1 MRFLS
6 DILAKAGLIVD
17 GAAVFNSSATGQTPA
32 SNDNS
37 TNFATTAWVR
47 SFVQPYTLPIAS
59 STVLG
64 GIKVGTGLA
73 IDALTGVLSVS
84 GGSVSLKST
93 QTFTA
98 TEGQSIFTIVNGY
111 TPGLIDVFL
120 NGVYLSPGQTTAT
133 NGSTVTLADP
143 AIAGDIIDVI
153 ITSPIGEGSIAT
165 TDSLP
170 EGTVNLYYTPAR
182 VRTAISLTT
191 TGVSGAA
198 TYDNLTGVFNI
209 PNYQGLVP
217 ANGLAGQI
225 LAKASTTSYDTTWI
239 DNYTS
244 QVQHYVKLSVA
255 MTAGTAVYV
264 SGSTGGSGTNMIVSK
279 ASNASEGTSSK
290 TLGLLKTG
298 GAANDEVFVVTE
310 GLLAGLDTSTANAGD
325 PVWLGING
333 NLIFGLANKPTAPA
347 HLVFIGVVTRV
358 QSNNGEIFVKVQNG
372 FELDELHDLSVKNAS
387 DGDMIKYVA
396 STGLWT
402 KIAASTTNIV
412 EGTNLYYTDARV
424 SAYLIANSYATQG
437 YVNTAISNLVASAP
451 TTLDTLNELATAL
464 GNDPNF
470 ATTIATS
477 IGTKVPQTRTIT
489 INGTAYDLSADRSW
503 SIAAG
508 VTSFNTRT
516 GAITLTSGDVTGAL
530 GYTPYNS
537 TNPNGY
543 ITSSALSSYLPLTG
557 GSLSGPLTITGNGS
571 YLGDWGYNTLV
582 LQDTSGYAGIAY
594 KYGNNVWLQRR
605 NTAGELDWAYSN
617 DASSQGV
624 GTYTQKMKLSSTE
637 WWVSTYPGYK
647 MRITGGDVID
657 ALNGT
662 SATPLYLQYQANT
675 GGNVNIAASKFI
687 FDNANNRLNFSKT
700 SGTIISHGSMTDA
713 IGYNASYG
721 TYIGSPVGGTY
732 YLYANGTLYD
742 NGTVRTLLHNGNGIA
757 FNGTSTRFTGDV
769 NTLGLSSTTG
779 VYNLGVASNA
789 PSTYGTLMGFWNSD
803 ISTQL
808 YLSYNGDAYWRPS
821 ISTSFSGAA
830 WRTFIDSNNY
840 TTYVPSKTGAG
851 ASGTWGINISG
862 SASQFAGYSINNY
875 EGDFGQTLDLSG
887 LDSNTYYPVTI
898 GVPTNRLVKLS
909 IRVALNSNVP
919 SWATHGAGF
928 SVKFSWTVN
937 GHGWG
942 TTAVVRW
949 IDSWTAGFYS
959 GMNPIG
965 GISQMGNS
973 TQEVIWLRGGG
984 VYYAYNSEPLGWTI
998 RTSSY
1003 SIYGQTVAPSTT
1015 AVNNPWYQSEGPH
1028 SFGAVLSNGDLESL
1042 QGGIKT
1048 NGGNGYHVSFKP
1060 TTGATFNIGTS
1071 TGNLGITG
1079 PFINATYNGTSD
1091 TSSVPLYFNSHSFH
1105 VFCNYDQKMRIEPV
1119 YGDMHLRG
1127 YIYQGNT
1134 NWSDLRMKQNL
1145 QKITDPLTKISAI
1158 NGYTFE
1164 WREWTGYRNTPEIM
1178 ERINDAGLIAQE
1190 VEAVLPAIVETDVN
1204 RDQKSMN
1211 YNGVIALHTE
1221 GIKELIKQNQ
1231 ELLAR
1236 VIELESRL

>member
-32 SNDNS
+32 TNDNS
-37 TNFATTAWVR
+37 TKFATTAWVR

-84 GGSVSLKST
+84 SGSITLKST

-98 TEGQSIFTIVNGY
+98 TAGQTVVTISGGY
-111 TPGLIDVFL
+111 TVGLIDVFL

-133 NGSTVTLADP
+133 NGSTVTLAD
-143 AIAGDIIDVI
+143 AALAGDIIDVI
-153 ITSPIGEGSIAT
+153 ITSPIGQGSIAT

-170 EGTVNLYYTPAR
+170 EGTVNLYYTPTRA
-182 VRTAISLTT
+182 RTAISLTT

-198 TYDNLTGVFNI
+198 TYNNVTGVFNI

-217 ANGLAGQI
+217 ANGVAGQI
-225 LAKASTTSYDTTWI
+225 LAKASGTSYDTTWI

-244 QVQHYVKLSVA
+244 QVQHQVKLGAA
-255 MTAGTAVYV
+255 MTIGTPVYV
-264 SGSTGGSGTNMIVSK
+264 SGSTGNSGTNMIVSK
-279 ASNASEGTSSK
+279 ASNATEGTSSK
-290 TLGLLKTG
+290 TLGLLASG
-298 GAANDEVFVVTE
+298 GNTNDIVFVITE
-310 GLLAGLDTSTANAGD
+310 GLLSGLDTSTASAGD
-325 PVWLGING
+325 PVWLGVNG
-333 NLIFGLANKPTAPA
+333 TLIFGLLNKPVAPA
-347 HLVFIGVVTRV
+347 HLVFIGIVTRA
-358 QSNNGEIFVKVQNG
+358 QQNNGEIFVKVQNG

-424 SAYLIANSYATQG
+424 SAYLTANSYATQG
-437 YVNTAISNLVASAP
+437 FVNTAISNLVASAP

-489 INGTAYDLSADRSW
+489 INGTGYDLSADRSW

-537 TNPNGY
+537 TNPSGY
-543 ITSSALSSYLPLTG
+543 ITSSALSSYLLLSGGTLTG
-557 GSLSGPLTITGNGS
+557 LLTIGNFDGQALKLQAGTSTGNSYIRFYNSSGGAEG
-571 YLGDWGYNTLV
+571 YLGLFNN
-582 LQDTSGYAGIAY
+582 AG
-594 KYGNNVWLQRR
+594 
-605 NTAGELDWAYSN
+605 SN
-617 DASSQGV
+617 YYLLDASSRDLNLNG
-624 GTYTQKMKLSSTE
+624 GTNIYLQIAGSTK
-637 WWVSTYPGYK
+637 TI
-647 MRITGGDVID
+647 ITGAGNMGIGTTSVPYKLVVAGSSHSLSVNPHAVGID
-657 ALNGT
+657 LHSSGNMAPHYQSNFVWYTGAIGSGTQRASLDGSGNFVATGNITGSTLYVGGGTSYYINNGT
-662 SATPLYLQYQANT
+662 SNLNGLNINDGNLELYKAQ
-675 GGNVNIAASKFI
+675 
-687 FDNANNRLNFSKT
+687 
-700 SGTIISHGSMTDA
+700 
-713 IGYNASYG
+713 
-721 TYIGSPVGGTY
+721 
-732 YLYANGTLYD
+732 
-742 NGTVRTLLHNGNGIA
+742 TV
-757 FNGTSTRFTGDV
+757 D
-769 NTLGLSSTTG
+769 
-779 VYNLGVASNA
+779 
-789 PSTYGTLMGFWNSD
+789 M
-803 ISTQL
+803 
-808 YLSYNGDAYWRPS
+808 
-821 ISTSFSGAA
+821 
-830 WRTFIDSNNY
+830 
-840 TTYVPSKTGAG
+840 
-851 ASGTWGINISG
+851 
-862 SASQFAGYSINNY
+862 
-875 EGDFGQTLDLSG
+875 
-887 LDSNTYYPVTI
+887 SNTAVFSTANYYPVIIGIPNSGVTI
-898 GVPTNRLVKLS
+898 QIQNN
-909 IRVALNSNVP
+909 LNSNVP
-919 SWATHGAGF
+919 SWSTHGGGF
-928 SVKFSWTVN
+928 TLNLKWETN
-937 GHGWG
+937 GSGWG
-942 TTAVVRW
+942 TTAVKRKVYQYHERFNNQR
-949 IDSWTAGFYS
+949 IC
-959 GMNPIG
+959 G
-965 GISQMGNS
+965 GITQMGNS
-973 TQEVIWLRGGG
+973 SIEVVWLRGGG
-984 VYYAYNSEPLGWTI
+984 TYYFTFSRNVSASPQSSTYSVNYESVAPTSAVINDVWNAAAGQEIYYAGAI
-998 RTSSY
+998 Y
-1003 SIYGQTVAPSTT
+1003 SDNLYTG
-1015 AVNNPWYQSEGPH
+1015 
-1028 SFGAVLSNGDLESL
+1028 
-1042 QGGIKT
+1042 
-1048 NGGNGYHVSFKP
+1048 GGNGYHASFKP
-1060 TTGATFNIGTS
+1060 ATNATFNIGNS
-1071 TGNLGITG
+1071 TGNRGILG
-1079 PFINATYNGTSD
+1079 PFLNATLNGSAD
-1091 TSSVPLYFNSHSFH
+1091 TTSVPMFFNCESFH
-1105 VFCNYDQKMRIEPV
+1105 VFCNYDQKMRIEAT

-1134 NWSDLRMKQNL
+1134 SWSDLRMKQNL
-1145 QKITDPLTKISAI
+1145 QKITDPLTKINAI

>member
-37 TNFATTAWVR
+37 TKFATTAWVR

-73 IDALTGVLSVS
+73 IDAITGVLSVS
-84 GGSVSLKST
+84 GGSITLKST

-98 TEGQSIFTIVNGY
+98 TAGQSIFTIANGY
-111 TPGLIDVFL
+111 TVGLIDVFL

-143 AIAGDIIDVI
+143 ALAGDIIDVI

-165 TDSLP
+165 TDNLP
-170 EGTVNLYYTPAR
+170 EGTVNLYYTPTR

-198 TYDNLTGVFNI
+198 TYDNVTGLFNI

-225 LAKASTTSYDTTWI
+225 LAKASATSYDTTWI

-290 TLGLLKTG
+290 TLGLLASG
-298 GAANDEVFVVTE
+298 GNTNDTVFVITE
-310 GLLAGLDTSTANAGD
+310 GLLAGLDTSTAQAGD
-325 PVWLGING
+325 PVWLGTNG

-424 SAYLIANSYATQG
+424 SAYLTANSYATQG

-489 INGTAYDLSADRSW
+489 INGTAYDLSADRAW

-537 TNPNGY
+537 TNPSGY

-557 GSLSGPLTITGNGS
+557 GTMSGVLNGDGSGNFYIYNYGRIGLPNAGRILYNNGTGSNMFFGEIASDVYGFTGNLYSDTPTLAMNVSSRKVTINGSSPTGVLTVQSAADGNMFSIRGFISGYGYPNIVEMGASGADGYLNVKDAAGNIQTSLSGYSGTASYFLTRVLIGTTTYIQGGPYGILTARQTTAGTPGIVTAIDNASSTADGTILIGNLTTASSAYRLISAYSGNGS
-571 YLGDWGYNTLV
+571 TDNFSVNQFYIRGDGYSYFKGSVNTAQYRIFPNGAATLYNIV
-582 LQDTSGYAGIAY
+582 DSDNTYAGIYVMQAGGGSAG
-594 KYGNNVWLQRR
+594 YG
-605 NTAGELDWAYSN
+605 GS
-617 DASSQGV
+617 
-624 GTYTQKMKLSSTE
+624 
-637 WWVSTYPGYK
+637 
-647 MRITGGDVID
+647 IT
-657 ALNGT
+657 
-662 SATPLYLQYQANT
+662 
-675 GGNVNIAASKFI
+675 
-687 FDNANNRLNFSKT
+687 
-700 SGTIISHGSMTDA
+700 
-713 IGYNASYG
+713 
-721 TYIGSPVGGTY
+721 
-732 YLYANGTLYD
+732 
-742 NGTVRTLLHNGNGIA
+742 
-757 FNGTSTRFTGDV
+757 
-769 NTLGLSSTTG
+769 
-779 VYNLGVASNA
+779 
-789 PSTYGTLMGFWNSD
+789 TYGHSHASRAGYVSAG
-803 ISTQL
+803 IS
-808 YLSYNGDAYWRPS
+808 
-821 ISTSFSGAA
+821 
-830 WRTFIDSNNY
+830 
-840 TTYVPSKTGAG
+840 
-851 ASGTWGINISG
+851 SG
-862 SASQFAGYSINNY
+862 SG
-875 EGDFGQTLDLSG
+875 G
-887 LDSNTYYPVTI
+887 
-898 GVPTNRLVKLS
+898 
-909 IRVALNSNVP
+909 
-919 SWATHGAGF
+919 
-928 SVKFSWTVN
+928 KFTV
-937 GHGWG
+937 
-942 TTAVVRW
+942 
-949 IDSWTAGFYS
+949 
-959 GMNPIG
+959 M
-965 GISQMGNS
+965 
-973 TQEVIWLRGGG
+973 
-984 VYYAYNSEPLGWTI
+984 
-998 RTSSY
+998 
-1003 SIYGQTVAPSTT
+1003 
-1015 AVNNPWYQSEGPH
+1015 
-1028 SFGAVLSNGDLESL
+1028 
-1042 QGGIKT
+1042 
-1048 NGGNGYHVSFKP
+1048 NGGNGSGSDIFTVSSNGNVSVSGLLYADGGINLGSSVVKMRWGGNTTP
-1060 TTGATFNIGTS
+1060 TLGHNIGGS
-1071 TGNLGITG
+1071 DTGNSFHIEVSD
-1079 PFINATYNGTSD
+1079 SD
-1091 TSSVPLYFNSHSFH
+1091 TGGLIIQN
-1105 VFCNYDQKMRIEPV
+1105 DGTTV
-1119 YGDMHLRG
+1119 YGAGDAGFVFRVIDEDSFQGGGSAEDNTCFKVNQGAGGGG
-1127 YIYQGNT
+1127 YIKGTFTATGDVVAY
-1134 NWSDLRMKQNL
+1134 SDIRVKENISP
-1145 QKITDPLTKISAI
+1145 ITSALSKVLSL
-1158 NGYTFE
+1158 NGYYYNRTDLKDKSIKVGF
-1164 WREWTGYRNTPEIM
+1164 
-1178 ERINDAGLIAQE
+1178 IAQE
-1190 VEAVLPAIVETDVN
+1190 VMKVVPELVTYNPLEDRYAVSYGNSTALLVEA
-1204 RDQKSMN
+1204 
-1211 YNGVIALHTE
+1211 
-1221 GIKELIKQNQ
+1221 IKEQQAQIDTQSAQITELMEIIKTMKG
-1231 ELLAR
+1231 L
-1236 VIELESRL
+1236 